1 METGSLGKF
10 SWEKRKRKA
19 GRIIRHVTSAAAN
32 RSRSRLSSSCLECAF
47 TRNESP
53 LTLEPRSGHSER
65 SARRRNTST
74 QILSSVDIRELS
86 NTTSEDIFTVP
97 NSRGGPINQA
107 LGVEQ
112 VSFLP
117 SGYHRDSSPVCF
129 SSFGFLSV
137 ECYLR
142 PIWHEFQIRLFLPHQ
157 IFKPRKGKKKC
168 IGHWLGNWRWKSLL
182 HWWLR

>member
-1 METGSLGKF
+1 MR
-10 SWEKRKRKA
+10 EKRKRKA
-19 GRIIRHVTSAAAN
+19 GRIIRHVTSGAAN

-117 SGYHRDSSPVCF
+117 PQFV
-129 SSFGFLSV
+129 FLPFASSV

-142 PIWHEFQIRLFLPHQ
+142 PI
-157 IFKPRKGKKKC
+157 
-168 IGHWLGNWRWKSLL
+168 
-182 HWWLR
+182 